1 MRGIG
6 LCICLLLAGLWQA
19 ELNAQLIDNAD
30 GISLLDGHGFNPAFV
45 RANKIASI
53 TGELSSKRESDIIRE
68 SGETTTYEFDRAGR
82 LVKVE
87 IARNRKGQREFN
99 ATYFRYQKDGLL
111 LDKIQA
117 DITGATSYSYT
128 YDDEGRVIRE
138 TCSRMESPA
147 DTLNP
152 TGPKRTEIYT
162 ESISYTQL
170 DGAFRKITSNS
181 YGKPYKEETVYF
193 DEHGYR
199 TAHQVR
205 FITNQKMSRTSY
217 SYNERGLLSEKIVV
231 PDLSKSDTLRFEYRY
246 DEAGNLLEAFEFK
259 NSDKVRR
266 MEFMYDESS
275 WMLKARLSKE
285 EETQFIRIV
294 QYQTAFFE

>member
-1 MRGIG
+1 MRG
-6 LCICLLLAGLWQA
+6 LNLFVCLLLAGLWCAQ
-19 ELNAQLIDNAD
+19 LNAQLIDNAE

-53 TGELSSKRESDIIRE
+53 SGELSSKRESDIIRE

-87 IARNRKGQREFN
+87 MARKRKGQREFN
-99 ATYFRYQKDGLL
+99 ATYFRYGKDGLL

-117 DITGATSYSYT
+117 DISGATSYSYE
-128 YDDEGRVIRE
+128 YDAGGRVVRE

-152 TGPKRTEIYT
+152 AGPKRTEIYT
-162 ESISYTQL
+162 ETISYKEL
-170 DGAFRKITSNS
+170 DGAYKKITSNS
-181 YGKPYKEETVYF
+181 YGKPYKEETFYF
-193 DEHGYR
+193 DEHEYL

-205 FITNQKMSRTSY
+205 FITNQKMSRTAY
-217 SYNERGLLSEKIVV
+217 SYNERGLLSEKLVV
-231 PDLSKSDTLRFEYRY
+231 PDLSKSDTLRYEYGY
-246 DEAGNLLEAFEFK
+246 DQAGNLLEAFEFK
-259 NSDKVRR
+259 NSEKVRR

-294 QYQTAFFE
+294 QYETLFFD